1 VSITPAFFRTL
12 GIPLISGRE
21 FADTDNDKSPAVIIV
36 NQSMQRRFWPAGNAV
51 GQHVSFDNGKHW
63 WQVVGVVADVHDLG
77 LDHAPALQAYGP
89 VAQDG
94 GVGTLVVRTAAD
106 PAAMGVQL
114 TRAVHDVDGS
124 TAVSEIMTL
133 DQALSESVASPRTTA
148 ILLALFAGLA
158 LLIAT
163 AGIGGIMALT
173 VSQRV
178 KEIGI
183 RIALG
188 AQPSRVLYMVLRHGI
203 VLAVIGVAIGLAGAL
218 ALTGLAKSL
227 LFEVTPTD
235 PLTYAVVALVFVG
248 AALVAGYVPARRAA
262 SIDPIEA
269 LRCE

>member
-1 VSITPAFFRTL
+1 MKWDRKELARL
-12 GIPLISGRE
+12 
-21 FADTDNDKSPAVIIV
+21 
-36 NQSMQRRFWPAGNAV
+36 AG
-51 GQHVSFDNGKHW
+51 
-63 WQVVGVVADVHDLG
+63 
-77 LDHAPALQAYGP
+77 AL
-89 VAQDG
+89 
-94 GVGTLVVRTAAD
+94 
-106 PAAMGVQL
+106 
-114 TRAVHDVDGS
+114 
-124 TAVSEIMTL
+124 
-133 DQALSESVASPRTTA
+133 
-148 ILLALFAGLA
+148 GLA

-188 AQPSRVLYMVLRHGI
+188 AQPSRVLYMVLCQGV

-235 PLTYAVVALVFVG
+235 PLTYAVVAIVFIG
-248 AALVAGYVPARRAA
+248 AALAAGYIPARRAA

-269 LRCE
+269 LRSE